1 MYPIRVRFPNVIT
14 GKSGWITVGYI
25 PAMKYRKGATDA
37 EKAKVRVLR
46 DELLQRCLAVVI
58 DTLITASAV
67 GFKLTL
73 QEHGAVWAVP
83 RIVLYACDQPE
94 ERHLLG
100 MKLSGCYFPCSV
112 CMEFKSH
119 VAVPSMGACK
129 RDVLATLE
137 DQMEATELAEK
148 GERPSRVEQ
157 LAKQSSITP
166 VVPVLGAV
174 HGLGTGSLSLFR
186 IFGFDRLHVCFS
198 HALSP
203 RVQVA
208 CSRTRHVAF
217 CSTNRMAQRVGQ
229 LLTDAVCFR
238 WTWLWSWR
246 TFFVLPLCMGHL
258 KVMKLGVLKVIADKI
273 PALLF
278 ELCGQGDARRG
289 PKDETLVAVN
299 ERIGHMGRLILATL
313 APPGYVDCCAPGAV
327 WAVCRSVLVCLALP

>member
-1 MYPIRVRFPNVIT
+1 M
-14 GKSGWITVGYI
+14 TVGYI

-37 EKAKVRVLR
+37 EKAKVRILR

-58 DTLITASAV
+58 DKLITASAV
-67 GFKLTL
+67 GVKLTL
-73 QEHGAVWAVP
+73 KEHGVVWAVP

-112 CMEFKSH
+112 CTEVKSH

-137 DQMEATELAEK
+137 DQLEATELTEK
-148 GERPSRVEQ
+148 GERRSRVEQ

-198 HALSP
+198 HAPSSS
-203 RVQVA
+203 VQIA
-208 CSRTRHVAF
+208 CVFTRHFAF
-217 CSTNRMAQRVGQ
+217 SYTKRMPQRGGQ
-229 LLTDAVCFR
+229 LLTD
-238 WTWLWSWR
+238 
-246 TFFVLPLCMGHL
+246 
-258 KVMKLGVLKVIADKI
+258 
-273 PALLF
+273 
-278 ELCGQGDARRG
+278 
-289 PKDETLVAVN
+289 
-299 ERIGHMGRLILATL
+299 
-313 APPGYVDCCAPGAV
+313 
-327 WAVCRSVLVCLALP
+327 SVSFCWMCWW